1 MKNDNRKPQTM
12 KATAVRPL
20 PALRSFRKD
29 QRIRTKAG
37 KIAYVLEDSEGM
49 AIVNVRFL
57 DKSTGQIPARFILED
72 R

>member
-1 MKNDNRKPQTM
+1 MRTTPSKPAP
-12 KATAVRPL
+12 KL

-37 KIAYVLEDSEGM
+37 KIAYVLEDSDGM
-49 AIVNVRFL
+49 AIVNVRYL
-57 DKSTGQIPARFILED
+57 DKSTVQIPARFILED